1 VSGLPGP
8 KIFSKKKR
16 KAKQP
21 TPTMPES
28 NKDLCVKKQKTE
40 KQLKKFV
47 YGIALIDAYG
57 EEFFGS
63 WDDHRVSYIRNS
75 PFIFNDPHSALESMK
90 VFENCA
96 DEDEMSCVLLTLEIY
111 KGEEVETRDFV
122 SKEQE
127 MEIYERVL
135 HGDDDDDENEETRS
149 E

>member
-1 VSGLPGP
+1 
-8 KIFSKKKR
+8 
-16 KAKQP
+16 
-21 TPTMPES
+21 
-28 NKDLCVKKQKTE
+28 
-40 KQLKKFV
+40 
-47 YGIALIDAYG
+47 
-57 EEFFGS
+57 
-63 WDDHRVSYIRNS
+63 
-75 PFIFNDPHSALESMK
+75 MK